1 MSATKPTP
9 AMKRDPASG
18 NFHPDRKPFAG
29 LDPAWT
35 EKAIAFAIA
44 PSASGALLA
53 DKAGE

>member
-18 NFHPDRKPFAG
+18 NFHPGREPFAG

-44 PSASGALLA
+44 PSASGALLV